1 MLKKQKRRK
10 LRVPNLLCAL
20 LLYVLASVECLG
32 AHKNDHACAPAISS
46 NSPKKK
52 KKSNEPVHLYLHKSI
67 MQAKHL
73 TISP

>member
-52 KKSNEPVHLYLHKSI
+52 KKI
-67 MQAKHL
+67 Q
-73 TISP
+73 